1 MNQTLKKKL
10 SAFFGIVL
18 NIITVVVLCITGNL
32 LMEKSYYSY
41 IFVSGQSMTPTLI
54 GGQPSGARGP
64 SYNHSTGVLTPGDT
78 VHFGISDES
87 VKAKKN
93 IHRYDI
99 VTVYYPWT
107 DYDSSGN
114 LKKNADYK
122 IKRVIALP
130 GETFVIEQGVLK
142 IKENDEFVEIPRAHL
157 IDDGGNP
164 SVKDVT
170 ETTLGEN
177 QYWVM
182 GDHRSN
188 SSDCAT
194 TYLGRYRGPITFD
207 NIIGVLLKIEGTA
220 EYYNHYLCDSC
231 KTEVDDTAYLKGEIT
246 TCPKCGG
253 HISVGA
259 GDIRNKEYTYPRII

>member
-1 MNQTLKKKL
+1 MNLTLKKKI
-10 SAFFGIVL
+10 SAFAGVFINL
-18 NIITVVVLCITGNL
+18 LTVTVICITGNL
-32 LMEKSYYSY
+32 VMQKAYYSY
-41 IFVSGQSMTPTLI
+41 IFVSGQSMHPTLI
-54 GGQPSGARGP
+54 GGHSSGAKGP
-64 SYNHSTGVLTPGDT
+64 SYDHKTGVYTPGDT

-87 VKAKKN
+87 IKAKQN
-93 IHRYDI
+93 IQRYDI
-99 VTVYYPWT
+99 VTVYYPWS

-142 IKENDEFVEIPRAHL
+142 IKQDGVFNEIPRAHL

-170 ETTLGEN
+170 EQTLGEN

-194 TYLGRYRGPITFD
+194 ISSGKYRGPVTFN
-207 NIIGVLLKIEGTA
+207 NIIGVLVSIEGTA
-220 EYYNHYLCDSC
+220 EYFNHYYCDSC
-231 KTEVDDTAYLKGEIT
+231 NTEVDDTQYLKGEIT
-246 TCPKCGG
+246 TCPKCHG
-253 HISVGA
+253 HISIGA
-259 GDIRNKEYTYPRII
+259 GDIRNREYTYPRII